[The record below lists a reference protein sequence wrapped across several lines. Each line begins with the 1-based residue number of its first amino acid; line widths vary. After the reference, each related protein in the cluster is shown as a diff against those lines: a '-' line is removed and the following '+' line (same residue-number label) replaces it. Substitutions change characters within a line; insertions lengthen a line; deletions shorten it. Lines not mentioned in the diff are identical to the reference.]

1 MAYLSKSELSTHM
14 RAENIAVITR
24 NDDTMVTSAIDA
36 AVQEAKGYLG
46 AYDKTAI
53 FAAVGDSRNALLLT
67 FVKDIA
73 AWHLINLCNAGTEM
87 QLRQDRYE
95 RAVNWLK
102 EVQKGNVTPDLPEAT
117 SPETGN
123 PLTQP
128 IAFGSN
134 PKRTQ
139 HF

>member
-1 MAYLSKSELSTHM
+1 MAYLLNTELSTHLYG
-14 RAENIAVITR
+14 ENIEVITR
-24 NDDTMVTSAIDA
+24 GDDTLITAAIDA

-53 FAAVGDSRNALLLT
+53 FAAVGENRNALLLT

-73 AWHLINLCNAGTEM
+73 AWHLVNLCNAGTEM

-95 RAVNWLK
+95 RAVSWLK

-117 SPETGN
+117 STETGD
-123 PLTQP
+123 PLTYP

-134 PKRTQ
+134 DKRNQ
-139 HF
+139 HY